1 MIKFPRPSRF
11 SQQRGISLVE
21 LMISLV
27 LGLLVLAAV
36 SRVFVA
42 GQTTD
47 RNMMVRQQLQQQARS
62 VEGRIEL
69 MLREAGYRI
78 RAQDDPWLTFPEVAA
93 ANNCPAMA
101 AGVVVAPA
109 TTGNG
114 ICFRREFSTA
124 DKNCLGIFAE
134 AEGVQTQRIFFDS
147 AQNQLR
153 CAVAAKDSLLASMVG
168 DFRIR
173 YGIRPAGQSSGL
185 SYFTSGTTP
194 PTDAELTRLGAVRL
208 DLLML
213 STQNVNS
220 AVANYF
226 FPLDAAAATT
236 ITVGDSRL
244 YIPRSMVIGVRNRT
258 I

>member
-1 MIKFPRPSRF
+1 MIKFSRPS
-11 SQQRGISLVE
+11 QQQGISLIE

-62 VEGRIEL
+62 VESRIEL

-93 ANNCPAMA
+93 ANDCPAMA
-101 AGVVVAPA
+101 AGVVIAPA

-114 ICFRREFSTA
+114 ICFRRQFSTT
-124 DKNCLGIFAE
+124 DKTCLGTFAGAE
-134 AEGVQTQRIFFDS
+134 AVHTQRIFFN

-153 CAVAAKDSLLASMVG
+153 CAVGANDSLLASMVG

-185 SYFTSGTTP
+185 SYFTSGTTS

-236 ITVGDSRL
+236 ITTGDDRL
-244 YIPRSMVIGVRNRT
+244 YIPRSMVISIRNRT